1 LHIFQGLD
9 FKKLFAL
16 QLQKLKMDQNV
27 EEIQQKLLKFGCCRV
42 CAVRHLTKPSTINV
56 KTLIAASEQDH
67 NEPKRLKNNP
77 CIACLGL
84 FQNPQYDNII
94 NKIISYLKTSDY
106 DSDTFNLAFNLPMC
120 TIIRGHSI
128 ALYVSKLR
136 ISFNPT
142 FPTAFVCAKDA
153 WKLMAEDAIVKA
165 TGKRF
170 DVHSPLLVTVGF
182 HYNDTK
188 DECDCLNAIIKLSNK
203 NLQNILS
210 QMDNKDFVSQYG
222 EMPAITESTIEF
234 KSVEAR
240 HESVYIAGRY
250 NKWSRTLSQTPWIVD
265 QERRLE
271 SSVEE
276 IISEPLKKHALV
288 DEFRFSSSGREDIDV
303 RMLGRGRPFAI
314 ELVNPKRTKF
324 SYEVMRE
331 IENEINIDPQV
342 TVKHLQGINKSQL
355 KELKSGEEF
364 KIKVYEALCYVEGE
378 LPDLDKLNK
387 CTPLEISQFTPIRVL
402 HRRANMSRPRTIHS
416 MKATATKV
424 GIDNGCSFFNVIV
437 STQAGTY
444 IKEFVHGDLG
454 RTNPC
459 LRTILGNNT
468 VDILALDVLDIEID
482 WPTPVKY

>member
-1 LHIFQGLD
+1 
-9 FKKLFAL
+9 
-16 QLQKLKMDQNV
+16 MEQNV
-27 EEIQQKLLKFGCCRV
+27 EEIQQDLFKFGCCGV

-67 NEPKRLKNNP
+67 NEPKRVKTNP

-84 FQNPQYDNII
+84 FQNPQKDDII
-94 NKIISYLKTSDY
+94 NQIITHLKTSDY

-128 ALYVSKLR
+128 ALYVSKSR

-170 DVHSPLLVTVGF
+170 DVHSPLLVTVRF
-182 HYNDTK
+182 HYKDIK

-203 NLQNILS
+203 NLQSILS
-210 QMDNKDFVSQYG
+210 QMDNKDFVKQYG
-222 EMPAITESTIEF
+222 EIPLIPESTIQF
-234 KSVEAR
+234 KSVDSR

-265 QERRLE
+265 KKRRLE

-276 IISEPLKKHALV
+276 IISGPIKKHVLV
-288 DEFRFSSSGREDIDV
+288 DELRFSSSGREDIDV

-324 SYEVMRE
+324 SYEVLRD
-331 IENEINIDPQV
+331 IENEINSNPQV
-342 TVKHLQGINKSQL
+342 TVKHLQNVIKEQL
-355 KELKSGEEF
+355 KELKSGEEN
-364 KIKVYEALCYVEGE
+364 KIKVYKALCYTEGE
-378 LPDLDKLNK
+378 LPNLDKLNN
-387 CTPLEISQFTPIRVL
+387 CTPMEIAQYTPLRVL
-402 HRRANMSRPRTIHS
+402 HRRANIVRPKTIHS
-416 MKATATKV
+416 MKAAPNKV
-424 GIDNGCSFFNVIV
+424 EVDNGCSFFTVILA
-437 STQAGTY
+437 TQAGTY
-444 IKEFVHGDLG
+444 VKEFVHGDFG
-454 RTNPC
+454 RTSPC
-459 LRTILGNNT
+459 LRTVLENDT

>member
-1 LHIFQGLD
+1 
-9 FKKLFAL
+9 
-16 QLQKLKMDQNV
+16 MDQNV
-27 EEIQQKLLKFGCCRV
+27 DEIQQSLIKFGCCRI
-42 CAVRHLTKPSTINV
+42 CAIRHLTKPSTLNI
-56 KTLIAASEQDH
+56 KSLIAALEYDH
-67 NEPKRLKNNP
+67 DEPKRLKNNS

-84 FQNPQYDNII
+84 FQNPQKDDII
-94 NKIISYLKTSDY
+94 NKIISHLKTSDY

-128 ALYVSKLR
+128 ALYVSKMR
-136 ISFNPT
+136 VSFNPS

-170 DVHSPLLVTVGF
+170 DVHSPLLITVDF
-182 HYNDTK
+182 HYKDVK
-188 DECDCLNAIIKLSNK
+188 DECNCLNTIIKLSNK

-222 EMPAITESTIEF
+222 EIPSIPESTIEF
-234 KSVEAR
+234 KSVDSR

-265 QERRLE
+265 QERKLE

-276 IISEPLKKHALV
+276 IISQPIKKHALV

-314 ELVNPKRTKF
+314 ELVNPRRTKF
-324 SYEVMRE
+324 SYEILRE
-331 IENEINIDPQV
+331 IENEINTDPQV
-342 TVKHLQGINKSQL
+342 TVKHLQNVSKEQL

-364 KIKVYEALCYVEGE
+364 KIKVYKALCYVKGE
-378 LPDLDKLNK
+378 LPDLENLNN
-387 CTPLEISQFTPIRVL
+387 CTSLNILQYTPIRVL
-402 HRRANMSRPRTIHS
+402 HRRANMVRPRTIHS
-416 MKATATKV
+416 MKATASKLKV
-424 GIDNGCSFFNVIV
+424 ENGCSFFTIIL

-444 IKEFVHGDLG
+444 VKEFVHGDFG

-459 LRTILGNNT
+459 LRTILENDS

>member
-1 LHIFQGLD
+1 
-9 FKKLFAL
+9 
-16 QLQKLKMDQNV
+16 MDQNI
-27 EEIQQKLLKFGCCRV
+27 EEIQQNLLKFGCCRV
-42 CAVRHLTKPSTINV
+42 CAVRHLTKPSNIDI
-56 KTLIAASEQDH
+56 KTLIAASELDH
-67 NEPKRLKNNP
+67 DNPKRAKNNP

-84 FQNPQYDNII
+84 FQSPQKDDII
-94 NKIISYLKTSDY
+94 NEIISHLKASDY

-128 ALYVSKLR
+128 ALYVSKSR

-182 HYNDTK
+182 HYK
-188 DECDCLNAIIKLSNK
+188 DVKNECDCLNAIIKLSNK

-210 QMDNKDFVSQYG
+210 QMENKDFISQYG
-222 EMPAITESTIEF
+222 EMPSIPESTIEF
-234 KSVEAR
+234 KNVNSR

-276 IISEPLKKHALV
+276 IISEPLQKHALV
-288 DEFRFSSSGREDIDV
+288 DELRFSSSGREDIDV

-324 SYEVMRE
+324 SYEVLRD
-331 IENEINIDPQV
+331 IENEINTNPQV
-342 TVKHLQGINKSQL
+342 TVKHLQNVTKEQL
-355 KELKSGEEF
+355 KELKTGEES
-364 KIKVYEALCYVEGE
+364 KTKVYKALCYVVGE
-378 LPDLDKLNK
+378 LPDLEKLNK
-387 CTPLEISQFTPIRVL
+387 CSPLEIAQYTPIRVL
-402 HRRANMSRPRTIHS
+402 HRRANMVRPRTIHS
-416 MKATATKV
+416 MKAIATKI
-424 GIDNGCSFFNVIV
+424 GIDNGCSFFTVIL

-444 IKEFVHGDLG
+444 VKELVHGDLG

-459 LRTILGNNT
+459 FRTILENDT

-482 WPTPVKY
+482 WPTPIKY

>member
-1 LHIFQGLD
+1 M
-9 FKKLFAL
+9 A
-16 QLQKLKMDQNV
+16 MEQNV
-27 EEIQQKLLKFGCCRV
+27 EEIQQNLLKFGCCRV

-67 NEPKRLKNNP
+67 DEPKRLKKNP

-84 FQNPQYDNII
+84 FQNPQKDDII
-94 NKIISYLKTSDY
+94 NKIISHLKTSKY

-136 ISFNPT
+136 ITFNPT

-182 HYNDTK
+182 HYKDIK
-188 DECDCLNAIIKLSNK
+188 DEFDCLNAIIKLSNK

-222 EMPAITESTIEF
+222 EMPSVPESVIEF
-234 KSVEAR
+234 KSVDAR

-276 IISEPLKKHALV
+276 IISDPIKKRALA
-288 DEFRFSSSGREDIDV
+288 DEFKFSSSGREDIDV

-314 ELVNPKRTKF
+314 ELVNPKLTKF
-324 SYEVMRE
+324 SYEVLRE
-331 IENEINIDPQV
+331 IENEINTDPQV
-342 TVKHLQGINKSQL
+342 TVTHLQNVVRDQL

-364 KIKVYEALCYVEGE
+364 KIKVYKALCYVEGE
-378 LPDLDKLNK
+378 LPDIEKLNN
-387 CTPLEISQFTPIRVL
+387 CAPLEISQYTPIRVL
-402 HRRANMSRPRTIHS
+402 HRRANMVRPRTIHS
-416 MKATATKV
+416 MKAVATKV
-424 GIDNGCSFFNVIV
+424 GVDNGCSFFNVIL

-444 IKEFVHGDLG
+444 VKEFVHGDFG

-459 LRTILGNNT
+459 LRTVLENDT

>member
-1 LHIFQGLD
+1 MFYFTD
-9 FKKLFAL
+9 Y
-16 QLQKLKMDQNV
+16 KMEQNV
-27 EEIQQKLLKFGCCRV
+27 EDIQQNLLKLGCCRV
-42 CAVRHLTKPSTINV
+42 CAVRHLTKPSTINI

-67 NEPKRLKNNP
+67 DEPKRLKQNS

-84 FQNPQYDNII
+84 FQNPQKDNII
-94 NKIISYLKTSDY
+94 NNIISHLKSSNY

-128 ALYVSKLR
+128 SLYVSKLR
-136 ISFNPT
+136 LSFNPT

-170 DVHSPLLVTVGF
+170 DVHSPLLVTVWF
-182 HYNDTK
+182 HFNETK
-188 DECDCLNAIIKLSNK
+188 NECECLNTIVKISNK

-210 QMDNKDFVSQYG
+210 LMDNKEFVDLYG
-222 EMPAITESTIEF
+222 EMPSIPESTIEF
-234 KSVEAR
+234 KCVDSRHTSVF
-240 HESVYIAGRY
+240 IAGRY
-250 NKWSRTLSQTPWIVD
+250 NKWSRVLSQTPWIVD

-276 IISEPLKKHALV
+276 IISEPLKRHALV

-314 ELVNPKRTKF
+314 ELVNPKKTKF
-324 SYEVMRE
+324 SYETLRE
-331 IENEINIDPQV
+331 IENEINTNTQV
-342 TVKHLQGINKSQL
+342 TVKHLQNVTKDQL
-355 KELKSGEEF
+355 KDLKCGEEF
-364 KIKVYEALCYVEGE
+364 KIKVYKALCYVRGD
-378 LPDLDKLNK
+378 LPDIEKLNN
-387 CTPLEISQFTPIRVL
+387 CTPLEIAQYTPIRVL
-402 HRRANMSRPRTIHS
+402 HRRANMVRPRTIHS
-416 MKATATKV
+416 MKAIATNIK
-424 GIDNGCSFFNVIV
+424 IDNGCSFFTVTL

-444 IKEFVHGDLG
+444 VKEFIHGDFG

-459 LRTILGNNT
+459 LRTILENNT
-468 VDILALDVLDIEID
+468 IDILALDVLDIEIN

>member
-1 LHIFQGLD
+1 
-9 FKKLFAL
+9 
-16 QLQKLKMDQNV
+16 MEQNV
-27 EEIQQKLLKFGCCRV
+27 EEIQQNLLKFGCCRV
-42 CAVRHLTKPSTINV
+42 CIVRHLTKPSTINV
-56 KTLIAASEQDH
+56 KTLIAASKQEND
-67 NEPKRLKNNP
+67 EPKRIKKNP

-84 FQNPQYDNII
+84 FQNPQKDDIINNII
-94 NKIISYLKTSDY
+94 FYLKTSKY

-136 ISFNPT
+136 ITFNSM

-182 HYNDTK
+182 HYEDKK
-188 DECDCLNAIIKLSNK
+188 DECECLNAFIKLSNK
-203 NLQNILS
+203 NLQNILLH
-210 QMDNKDFVSQYG
+210 MDNNDFVNQYG
-222 EMPAITESTIEF
+222 EIPSVPESIIEF

-265 QERRLE
+265 QKRRLE

-276 IISEPLKKHALV
+276 IISDPIKKHALA

-314 ELVNPKRTKF
+314 ELVNPKKTKF
-324 SYEVMRE
+324 SYEVLRE
-331 IENEINIDPQV
+331 IENEINTDPQV
-342 TVKHLQGINKSQL
+342 TVTHLQNVVKDQL

-364 KIKVYEALCYVEGE
+364 KIKVYKALCHVEGE
-378 LPDLDKLNK
+378 LPDMEKLNN
-387 CTPLEISQFTPIRVL
+387 CAPLEIAQYTPIRVL
-402 HRRANMSRPRTIHS
+402 HRRANMVRPRTIHS
-416 MKATATKV
+416 MKAEATKV
-424 GIDNGCSFFNVIV
+424 SIDNGYSFFNVIL

-444 IKEFVHGDLG
+444 VKEFVHGDFG

-459 LRTILGNNT
+459 LRTVLENDT
-468 VDILALDVLDIEID
+468 VDILALDVLDIEIN
-482 WPTPVKY
+482 WPTPIKY